1 MSVRPVPLRLA
12 ALVATACAAA
22 IAACSATYSLPPAAS
37 APDTAT
43 VTLWALTGTPL
54 ALPSAYSMLP
64 SPIGP
69 DVVFTDR
76 TSAFD
81 FAFDIQVDSTH
92 DTSAVLLPR
101 GAVGLTIDGGLQIT
115 QQPYDSITFAPN
127 SGYQDSLPV
136 KVAVGTVVLAASR
149 SETCN
154 FSYVYPLYGKIRV
167 TAIDL
172 VARSVTFNILVDPDC
187 GYRSLKADSLPPT
200 Q

>member
-43 VTLWALTGTPL
+43 VTLWALTETPL
-54 ALPSAYSMLP
+54 ALPSAYSMLDYP
-64 SPIGP
+64 PI
-69 DVVFTDR
+69 VVRTDR
-76 TSAFD
+76 SSAFD